1 MICLIRMPLGLWP
14 SGFGHTYQANHLCV
28 LCVTLCTSYICIQYF
43 LVVPDPVISMDAHAI
58 QTVSKPLT
66 LDCNITTVRG
76 ITSRVDIVWSS
87 NGLELRKIEGTES
100 NLTQDNSVLYMDSYT
115 IPQLGTVDEGR
126 IYQCGI
132 IINQAIPIVFNS
144 NITLDVTGELHIL

>member
-1 MICLIRMPLGLWP
+1 MYALMLW
-14 SGFGHTYQANHLCV
+14 TYMLDK
-28 LCVTLCTSYICIQYF
+28 LLTYIMHNFVYYIIHIQYF
-43 LVVPDPVISMDAHAI
+43 LVVPDPVILMDAHAT

-87 NGLELRKIEGTES
+87 NGLELRKIEGIES

-132 IINQAIPIVFNS
+132 IINQAVPIVLNS

>member
-1 MICLIRMPLGLWP
+1 MAVNAPG
-14 SGFGHTYQANHLCV
+14 
-28 LCVTLCTSYICIQYF
+28 
-43 LVVPDPVISMDAHAI
+43 I

-87 NGLELRKIEGTES
+87 NGLELRRIEGIQS
-100 NLTQDNSVLYMDSYT
+100 NLTINDSVLYTDSYT

-126 IYQCGI
+126 TYQCGI
-132 IINQAIPIVFNS
+132 IINQAIPIIVNGS
-144 NITLDVTGELHIL
+144 VTLDVTGELPHIYICSLLISPVLIIQFPKY

>member
-1 MICLIRMPLGLWP
+1 
-14 SGFGHTYQANHLCV
+14 
-28 LCVTLCTSYICIQYF
+28 
-43 LVVPDPVISMDAHAI
+43 MDAQAT
-58 QTVSKPLT
+58 QKVSKPLT
-66 LDCNITTVRG
+66 LDCNITTVKG

-87 NGLELRKIEGTES
+87 NGLELRKIEGIES

-132 IINQAIPIVFNS
+132 IINQAIPLVFNG